1 MKKYICYILYTEL
14 KVIDNHWC
22 QINARYAK
30 VSKVSFPYVQGYKQ
44 SCFE

>member
-22 QINARYAK
+22 QINARFARNIQ
-30 VSKVSFPYVQGYKQ
+30 VSLPYVQGYKQ
-44 SCFE
+44 SSFE